1 MLKSFSIL
9 IILLFIPSLA
19 LAETLHL
26 KNGKVVIGQ
35 VIKETDYSIQLKVNS
50 IPFTY
55 YKEEIEYIDNGETPL
70 DVIDKAV
77 KEEIKKEDIKQDI
90 KEDKAAVRKR
100 ELITRLLDVN
110 GARDAMSRIFLQI
123 IDQAP
128 KENQDDLR
136 SMLKVDRVI
145 EQLVPIYEKNYE
157 ETEITELINF
167 YTSPTGKK
175 NLQLIPQIMQES
187 LEVATKYF
195 KELTEAVEKKEKDEK
210 SATK

>member
-187 LEVATKYF
+187 LEAATKYF